1 MAKRNGS
8 AHVATTRRK
17 YKDKVYETHLLRRSY
32 REGGKVKHDTLGNL
46 SHLPLET
53 IDLIRRSLAGEKFVS
68 TDDRFVIERNIPH
81 GHVEAVLGTMRKLGL
96 DRIISSTAS
105 RQRDLVLG
113 MIAERLIHP
122 CSKLATVR
130 RWRSTSLAEE
140 LDLLD
145 ATEDDLY
152 EAMDWL
158 LARQGRIE
166 KKLAKRHLEERA
178 IVLYDVSSSYY
189 EGRRCSLARFGH
201 NRDKKKGRKIIV
213 YGVMTDAEG
222 RPVGLDVY
230 PGDRG
235 DSTTVTDQVEKLRN
249 RFGLK
254 QVVLVGDRGML
265 TQAQIDKLRKRP
277 GIGWISALR
286 AKQIRQLADSGSL
299 QMSLFDEYDL
309 AEIQDPQYPGERL
322 VVCYNP
328 LLAEERGRK
337 RQELLEATEKGLD
350 KISLEVSR
358 RKRKPLDKAEM
369 GLKIGRVLYRYKM
382 GKHFSLSIKQG
393 SFTYERRHE
402 SIQREEEL
410 DGIYVIRTSES
421 ARRFPPEDVV
431 RTYKSLSEVERAFRS
446 LKGMD
451 ILVRP
456 IRHWNDDRVRAHIFI
471 CLLAYYVE
479 WHMRKALRP
488 LLFEDEQK
496 DKDRKR
502 RDPVAPAKPSPS
514 VQAKKATKMA
524 QDGTPLHSFDTL
536 MAELGT
542 RCRNRCRVP
551 ESTEEHTF
559 YTVTQAT
566 DFQRKA
572 LRVREKITSHF

>member
-572 LRVREKITSHF
+572 LSLLRL